1 SYTPSGPGN
10 IIEILNQ
17 NGGCLSTNERY
28 TVWYT
33 FTVSTPGTLAFKI
46 KPNDQGDDYDLQ
58 SMDLQQMAVLL
69 TPLQAR
75 GIL

>member
-1 SYTPSGPGN
+1 MKKILLLFILLIAQMAYSQSDCVTAIPICGNSDISYTLRARN

-33 FTVSTPGTLAFKI
+33 FTVSTPEHWH
-46 KPNDQGDDYDLQ
+46 LQ
-58 SMDLQQMAVLL
+58 
-69 TPLQAR
+69 
-75 GIL
+75 